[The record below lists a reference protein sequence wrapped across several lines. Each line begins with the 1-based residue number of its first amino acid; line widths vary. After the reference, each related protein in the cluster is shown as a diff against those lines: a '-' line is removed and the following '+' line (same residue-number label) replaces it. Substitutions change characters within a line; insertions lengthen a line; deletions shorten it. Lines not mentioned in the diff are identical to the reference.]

1 MQLTIYGKQL
11 DVGDALRGDI
21 EEQWQ
26 AVVGKYFEKPT
37 DGHVT
42 MSKKGADIRAD
53 VIVHV
58 GKGILL
64 QGHAMAGDAFAA
76 FEEAT
81 EHVCTRLRFYKR
93 RLRDYHRDRADHLDT
108 LATFQYVLD
117 SEAEDQSGDAGPEPD
132 QPIIVAEMETVIKKL
147 MRGDA
152 FVRMDLANL
161 PALMFRNISHGGI
174 NMIYRRADGNY
185 RVGRSARIA
194 RWPSLG

>member
-11 DVGDALRGDI
+11 DVGDALRGNI

-37 DGHVT
+37 NGHVT
-42 MSKKGADIRAD
+42 MSKKGEDIRAD

-58 GKGILL
+58 GKGILS
-64 QGHAMAGDAFAA
+64 QCHAMAGDAYAA
-76 FEEAT
+76 FDEAT
-81 EHVCTRLRFYKR
+81 EHVCTRLRCYKR
-93 RLRDYHRDRADHLDT
+93 RLRDHHRDRADHSDT
-108 LATFQYVLD
+108 LATFQYVLEA
-117 SEAEDQSGDAGPEPD
+117 EAEDQSEYAGPVPH

-147 MRGDA
+147 MPGDSV
-152 FVRMDLANL
+152 VRMDIANL
-161 PALMFRNISHGGI
+161 PALMFRNISHGGL

>member
-42 MSKKGADIRAD
+42 MSKKGADIRA
-53 VIVHV
+53 
-58 GKGILL
+58 
-64 QGHAMAGDAFAA
+64 
-76 FEEAT
+76 
-81 EHVCTRLRFYKR
+81 
-93 RLRDYHRDRADHLDT
+93 
-108 LATFQYVLD
+108 
-117 SEAEDQSGDAGPEPD
+117 
-132 QPIIVAEMETVIKKL
+132 EMETVIKKL
-147 MRGDA
+147 MPGDA